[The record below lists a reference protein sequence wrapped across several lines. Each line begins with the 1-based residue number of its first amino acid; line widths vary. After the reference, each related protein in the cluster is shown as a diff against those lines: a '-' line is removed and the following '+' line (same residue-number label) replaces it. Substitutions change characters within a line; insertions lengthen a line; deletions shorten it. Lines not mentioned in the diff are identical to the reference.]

1 MPVSDAPAGGPQSAP
16 AMVAALVVL
25 AGGAGVAFDT
35 ECAKVFAEFDP
46 PIVAGT
52 YDQVSKKRQD
62 ANTAAAEQGTTSGF
76 EKQQSEHMSANSN
89 FQSDRGNNASNIQ
102 GASGYSEGHGYSY
115 NVYDDQSQGTEHR
128 WLTDAAIATADR
140 AKAAGGP
147 HTLKDS
153 LDAAE
158 KNAANMLDR
167 EDLQRKKDGEKR
179 SRVKDAKNKTP
190 EERKALAN
198 AAARCLRLGAEKQY
212 EKDGVKMDTELRNG
226 LAGKRDI
233 TEFEKTETIV
243 LL

>member
-1 MPVSDAPAGGPQSAP
+1 
-16 AMVAALVVL
+16 MVAAQVIL
-25 AGGAGVAFDT
+25 AGGAAVAFDT

-52 YDQVSKKRQD
+52 YDQVSKQRQE
-62 ANTAAAEQGTTSGF
+62 ANAAAEKQGTTSGF

-89 FQSDRGNNASNIQ
+89 FQSDRGNNASNIK
-102 GASGYSEGHGYSY
+102 GASGYSEGRGFSY

-128 WLTDAAIATADR
+128 WLTDAAIATGDR

-167 EDLQRKKDGEKR
+167 EDLQRKKDDVKR

-190 EERKALAN
+190 EQRKALAN

-212 EKDGVKMDTELRNG
+212 ANDKVEPDTELRNA

-233 TEFEKTETIV
+233 TEFLATEQFTPV
-243 LL
+243 